1 MPKASRVSVGRTLSR
16 SIFFWKLMIGSSI
29 MLSWISVGGITMLQ
43 SMKSAMALVTSFSV
57 WARKASRQKTCQS
70 TNTEGIYAPIKAEGS
85 ALLDLLSH
93 PVGHQS
99 THGTPGFPVVQITLG
114 GAHQDYDKT
123 DGDGNLQGRFHH
135 HRVGKPHKR
144 NHRFLQEVQDT

>member
-29 MLSWISVGGITMLQ
+29 ILSWISVGGITMLQ

-70 TNTEGIYAPIKAEGS
+70 TNTEGIYAPIKAVWRDLPFWTFSLTQS
-85 ALLDLLSH
+85 AIRAPMAR
-93 PVGHQS
+93 PVS
-99 THGTPGFPVVQITLG
+99 L
-114 GAHQDYDKT
+114 
-123 DGDGNLQGRFHH
+123 
-135 HRVGKPHKR
+135 
-144 NHRFLQEVQDT
+144 